1 MGVPYGEL
9 VGGWPTPWKKGVRWV
24 RQIGSSQLLGNIKNV
39 PKHQPG
45 RVFASQ
51 NLMLGCCGYDRL
63 WARYFV
69 KIVWCYVGSEQTICE
84 VVLTGNKSMVRQGTE
99 WYARTPGWLPGPCSW
114 NPWRKRFN
122 QRPLGKVMTFGI
134 RWSCSLTKSLFCGWT
149 PRSVAGY
156 GWLNPTIYIYIYCSY
171 SQNKYHTHTFPSCHI
186 DTCRDHTCFCRQKS
200 HAHIS
205 TFSPTSE
212 ILAGRIATFA

>member
-1 MGVPYGEL
+1 
-9 VGGWPTPWKKGVRWV
+9 
-24 RQIGSSQLLGNIKNV
+24 LGNIKNV

-156 GWLNPTIYIYIYCSY
+156 GWLNPTIYIYIYIALIVKI
-171 SQNKYHTHTFPSCHI
+171 NITHTHFLHVTLTHAEITPVFAGKKVMLIFQHLVQ
-186 DTCRDHTCFCRQKS
+186 HLKS
-200 HAHIS
+200 WLVE
-205 TFSPTSE
+205 SPHLHKT
-212 ILAGRIATFA
+212 I

>member
-1 MGVPYGEL
+1 MFSSCFCIFWVVSYCKRPHKDPYKTRHWPAVSGRPLQVATDHGHFVEAIAQGVPGAMGVPYGEL

-122 QRPLGKVMTFGI
+122 QRPLGKSWHSEFGGPVHW
-134 RWSCSLTKSLFCGWT
+134 RSLCFADELPDLWLAT
-149 PRSVAGY
+149 AG
-156 GWLNPTIYIYIYCSY
+156 
-171 SQNKYHTHTFPSCHI
+171 
-186 DTCRDHTCFCRQKS
+186 
-200 HAHIS
+200 
-205 TFSPTSE
+205 
-212 ILAGRIATFA
+212 